1 MTIKDF
7 FVDMFSADKAVS
19 AKRVSGVLG
28 WLICLVICMYCT
40 FTNIEAPG
48 ITDTLF
54 ICSTALIGLD
64 SITGIFNKTK
74 NVTVKS
80 NLSK

>member
-1 MTIKDF
+1 MTIRQF
-7 FVDMFSADKAVS
+7 FLDMFSADKAVS

-40 FTNIEAPG
+40 FTKVEAPG